1 MEEII
6 GLLFHA
12 RNVAHIEHLK
22 TKSYA
27 QHKALGSFY
36 DKVVD
41 LADNLA
47 EAYQGEK
54 GIMGEIPLYDT
65 YPLGDIASFLETQI
79 KMIERTR
86 KNVSSMTAIQNI
98 IDEVIALYLSTIYKL
113 RNLS

>member
-41 LADNLA
+41 LADSLA

-65 YPLGDIASFLETQI
+65 YPLGDTASFLETQI